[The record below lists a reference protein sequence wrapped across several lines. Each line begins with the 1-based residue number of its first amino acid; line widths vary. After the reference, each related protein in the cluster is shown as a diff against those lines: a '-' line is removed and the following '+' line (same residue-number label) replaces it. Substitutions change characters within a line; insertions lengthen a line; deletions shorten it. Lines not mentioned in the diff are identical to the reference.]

1 MGKLLCSHNRGK
13 DKGGP
18 DHVMK
23 ACRGSIGIV
32 PPTLKH
38 GMPRPIYSQY
48 P

>member
-1 MGKLLCSHNRGK
+1 MGKLLCSHNKGK

-32 PPTLKH
+32 PPILKR
-38 GMPRPIYSQY
+38 GMSIPLYLQY